1 MKKEEL
7 IAELSNFL
15 KGEIKSRG
23 QKSFGEFFIE
33 YLKRLDTAYYDD
45 YYGDIVPYL
54 PELIVD
60 AFEQLRV
67 RTDDETTRL
76 REAYEKE
83 TGWSVPNITDL
94 GESDNMSMSQS
105 SAVQTTGFL
114 FREITNSDWLEDK
127 IDTYCNA
134 QKHVLQQTFDKFLRR
149 VYRNGLFEIIS
160 QCQKRGMSGEF
171 GHTVLRTHVSAAR
184 IMFTFARKQ
193 EEGEVSV
200 SFLAAENDNLALSAG
215 IQSIYA
221 DLHTALDMINDVVNL
236 WPDTEKKRNDIYQEN
251 EKVSMW

>member
-45 YYGDIVPYL
+45 HYGDIVPYL

-67 RTDDETTRL
+67 KTDDSTTRF
-76 REAYEKE
+76 REAYENE

-94 GESDNMSMSQS
+94 GESDSMDQS
-105 SAVQTTGFL
+105 SAVETASSL
-114 FREITNSDWLEDK
+114 FEKITNSDWLKDK
-127 IDTYCNA
+127 IDAYCNA

-171 GHTVLRTHVSAAR
+171 GYTVLRTHVSAAR

-193 EEGEVSV
+193 EKGEVSV
-200 SFLAAENDNLALSAG
+200 SFLAAENDNLALGAG
-215 IQSIYA
+215 IQSICA
-221 DLHTALDMINDVVNL
+221 DFYTALDMINDVVNL

-251 EKVSMW
+251 EKVSTWW

>member
-1 MKKEEL
+1 MNKEKL
-7 IAELSNFL
+7 IVELSNFL
-15 KGEIKSRG
+15 KGEIRSKG
-23 QKSFGEFFIE
+23 QKSFGKFFIE
-33 YLKRLDTAYYDD
+33 YLRRLDIAAYYE
-45 YYGDIVPYL
+45 DIMPYL

-67 RTDDETTRL
+67 KTDDNTTRF
-76 REAYEKE
+76 RKAYENE

-94 GESDNMSMSQS
+94 GESNSMDQS

-114 FREITNSDWLEDK
+114 FKEITNWDWLENK

-134 QKHVLQQTFDKFLRR
+134 QRYVLQQTFDKFLRQ

-171 GHTVLRTHVSAAR
+171 GNTVLRTHVSAAR

-200 SFLAAENDNLALSAG
+200 SFLAAENDNLALGAG

-221 DLHTALDMINDVVNL
+221 DFFTSINMIEDVINY
-236 WPDTEKKRNDIYQEN
+236 WPTTEKEKNDIYKEN
-251 EKVSMW
+251 EKVSVW